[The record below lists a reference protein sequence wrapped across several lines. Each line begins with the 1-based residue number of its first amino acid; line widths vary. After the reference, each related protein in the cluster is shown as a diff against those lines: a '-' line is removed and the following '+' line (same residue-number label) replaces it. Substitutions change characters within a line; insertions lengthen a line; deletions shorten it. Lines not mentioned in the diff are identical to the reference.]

1 MEQEIKNFE
10 KNLQNIITG
19 FKNEIFGIRTN
30 RPSPKLVED
39 IKVDY
44 FDQQMTV
51 KQLGSIAIVP
61 PREINISIWDKGAVG
76 PVAKAIETSG
86 LGLSVNIDGNLIRL
100 NLPQLTDE
108 RRQELAKLI
117 KSLAENFRIKIRSSR
132 DDINKKAK
140 ALPDEDEKFKAMKK
154 TQDLV
159 DKYNKEIENI
169 LLVKIQE
176 ING

>member
-1 MEQEIKNFE
+1 MDLQLKQFE
-10 KNLQNIITG
+10 DTLRKIIEG
-19 FKNEIFGIRTN
+19 FKSEISGIRAN

-44 FDQQMTV
+44 FEQKMTI

-61 PREINISIWDKGAVG
+61 PREININIWDKGAVG

-86 LGLSVNIDGNLIRL
+86 LGLSANIDGNLIRL

-117 KSLAENFRIKIRSSR
+117 KSLAENYRIKIRSSR

-140 ALPDEDEKFKAMKK
+140 ALPDEDEKFKSIKK
-154 TQDLV
+154 IQEMV
-159 DKYNKEIENI
+159 DKYNKEVENN
-169 LLVKIQE
+169 LLAKLNE